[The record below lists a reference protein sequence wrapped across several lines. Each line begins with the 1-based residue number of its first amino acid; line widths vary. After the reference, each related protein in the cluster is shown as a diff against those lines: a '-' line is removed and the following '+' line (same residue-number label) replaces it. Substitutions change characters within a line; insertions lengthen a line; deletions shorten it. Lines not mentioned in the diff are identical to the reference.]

1 MRVHNRHCQKKALR
15 KRERRERK
23 AAQWKQERKKRRTA
37 RKKRHVVGD
46 GEGDFGSNVLVVN
59 EGAEMTVEQK
69 REMREARKAV
79 EIADFMARSEKGTT
93 VVLDLEWEDKL
104 SDREVKALV
113 QQVLYCYGSN
123 RSALRPVRL
132 VLSGVKPGSHT
143 LERLQ
148 KLAGFPKSWQG
159 VTILEQRYIDHFDSD
174 RDRHRLV
181 YLTAD
186 TDTVVRTFEPEKVYI
201 IGGIVDHNRL
211 KGSTRAKAD
220 EQRIASGRLPL
231 EDHMEFGSKSRVL
244 TVNHVLNIILEHQRS
259 LDWRVA
265 LEACIPAGKARP
277 RPSERTAAEDA
288 PRTAARTAAAAPA
301 AAAAAAAEAEAKD
314 EAIRPAVAEAPD
326 AGSGMVVPA
335 TDAGE
340 GRAGCGSREASV

>member
-1 MRVHNRHCQKKALR
+1 MAAEAAGTGQGNNSTPEDDGSSSGPDDGAEPMGKITQSNSGNDASDESPQPPLSKKALR

-113 QQVLYCYGSN
+113 QQVLFCYGSN

-159 VTILEQRYIDHFDSD
+159 VTILEQRYIEHFDSD

-220 EQRIASGRLPL
+220 EQRIIWSSVR
-231 EDHMEFGSKSRVL
+231 R
-244 TVNHVLNIILEHQRS
+244 
-259 LDWRVA
+259 
-265 LEACIPAGKARP
+265 
-277 RPSERTAAEDA
+277 
-288 PRTAARTAAAAPA
+288 
-301 AAAAAAAEAEAKD
+301 
-314 EAIRPAVAEAPD
+314 
-326 AGSGMVVPA
+326 AGS
-335 TDAGE
+335 
-340 GRAGCGSREASV
+340 